1 MQNTRSTLMGLGVII
16 CLLSAEDLAFCLFMP
31 SDEMIFLSVAC
42 VPLPVC
48 ALLKVGAFGID
59 FRRLNYA
66 FCVNNFLKS
75 PGSAICFCKF
85 VCPVCSKSNIL
96 ESP

>member
-16 CLLSAEDLAFCLFMP
+16 WLLSAEDLAFCLFMP

-59 FRRLNYA
+59 FRRLCLLCEQL
-66 FCVNNFLKS
+66 FEVTRLCCLFLQVCLSCV
-75 PGSAICFCKF
+75 
-85 VCPVCSKSNIL
+85 
-96 ESP
+96 